1 MAYRNLIKSDG
12 SVFKY
17 TVPGVDTAIQEL
29 RPGAS
34 FEMYNNEFVKWVH
47 SQEPPTG
54 EEIIEEVKRE
64 EKIWLKYEY
73 ERNRQKRYPDIEHQ
87 LDLLFHD
94 IEEGNLDKTGS
105 FYSVIKAIKEE
116 FPKPQDLTV

>member
-1 MAYRNLIKSDG
+1 MLKVMSFDLALPKN
-12 SVFKY
+12 
-17 TVPGVDTAIQEL
+17 
-29 RPGAS
+29 RPSHLLTGHP
-34 FEMYNNEFVKWVH
+34 FQWVH

-54 EEIIEEVKRE
+54 EEIIEEVKRQ

-116 FPKPQDLTV
+116 FPKPQDLPT